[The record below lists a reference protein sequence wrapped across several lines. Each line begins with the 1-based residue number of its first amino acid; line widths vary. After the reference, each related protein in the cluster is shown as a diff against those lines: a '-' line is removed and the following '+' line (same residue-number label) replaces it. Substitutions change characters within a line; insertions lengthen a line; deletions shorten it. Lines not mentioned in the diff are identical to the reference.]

1 MKRSHSNR
9 DYSPPKT
16 CQLGAG
22 VEVVKQR
29 VPMVVDLSTNFDLEA
44 AMKRAE
50 HLLRERQ
57 KIKLGL
63 RFRGREMANTELGF
77 KRLKKALVSLEL
89 LGRPEAQPKL
99 IGRSLFVIVCPLH

>member
-1 MKRSHSNR
+1 MNRNRSNR
-9 DYSPPKT
+9 DYAPPET
-16 CQLGAG
+16 CKLGAG
-22 VEVVKQR
+22 VEEVKQI
-29 VPMVVDLSTNFDLEA
+29 PIVVDLSTNVDLEA

-50 HLLRERQ
+50 NLLCERQ

-77 KRLKKALVSLEL
+77 ERLKKALVSLKL
-89 LGRPEAQPKL
+89 LGRPEAEPKL